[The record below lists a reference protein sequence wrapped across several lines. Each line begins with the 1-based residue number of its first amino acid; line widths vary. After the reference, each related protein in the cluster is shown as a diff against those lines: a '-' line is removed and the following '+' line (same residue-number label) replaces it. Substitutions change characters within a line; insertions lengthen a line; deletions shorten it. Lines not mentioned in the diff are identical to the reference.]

1 MGITPK
7 YYQILLYIWS
17 IANVDWYKFFLTK
30 IKKTYGDGNIFLCVK
45 YLGRIVFTFL
55 CHFLERIRTKLNCI
69 ITS

>member
-1 MGITPK
+1 MGITPT

-45 YLGRIVFTFL
+45 YLGRIVFTFFYVISWNVFVQSL
-55 CHFLERIRTKLNCI
+55 IV
-69 ITS
+69 S